1 MAWSAE
7 KDLEQSRMTEAKRT
21 EGGES
26 ARMPL
31 YLLAL
36 LGLAGCVAEPPVT
49 TTTTTTTTRET
60 VTTGPA
66 RGVGRQVVVTEAPSA
81 G

>member
-1 MAWSAE
+1 M
-7 KDLEQSRMTEAKRT
+7 
-21 EGGES
+21 
-26 ARMPL
+26 RMPF

-60 VTTGPA
+60 VTLVRPEQW
-66 RGVGRQVVVTEAPSA
+66 GVRF
-81 G
+81 